1 MRRPVLLLRSVKLS
15 CLLVPA
21 GVLAAGGFFACGNS
35 DDPAAPT
42 TAACPILSY
51 DCPAELPSYANV
63 VGPLFDAHCNQCHNG
78 AEPTGPWPLKNP
90 IDIGDWSL
98 SIKADLE
105 DCLMPPPDSK
115 APLSDADRQTMHDW
129 LSCGAPNN

>member
-1 MRRPVLLLRSVKLS
+1 MLLRGMTLF
-15 CLLVPA
+15 A
-21 GVLAAGGFFACGNS
+21 GMGLAAGFFACGS

-42 TAACPILSY
+42 TAACPILTY
-51 DCPAELPSYANV
+51 ECPAEPPSYANEV
-63 VGPLFDAHCNQCHNG
+63 APLFAAHCNQCHSG
-78 AEPTGPWPLKNP
+78 QEPTGPWPLNNP

-98 SIKADLE
+98 SIRADLE

-129 LSCGAPNN
+129 LACGAPNN